1 MYPKIQGLG
10 YVIWLYSVYQYCF
23 SSKYPVLVES
33 IRLRNQYKIVFTI
46 TQLYSKIRNCIQKY
60 FLCIHFQSVDA
71 LFCNGMTRVGD
82 LSREAILASLRECDL
97 SVLKDEVNK
106 NLFNDKKFCKEC
118 INVCVKYTQKLEL
131 VEEMID
137 FLYSASEETRYVPN
151 TICLVNRS
159 NVFRCIQR

>member
-1 MYPKIQGLG
+1 MNLNEAVAGAVASSLYPEMR
-10 YVIWLYSVYQYCF
+10 F
-23 SSKYPVLVES
+23 SWEIKVKVNRTDCRKPLETFS
-33 IRLRNQYKIVFTI
+33 I
-46 TQLYSKIRNCIQKY
+46 
-60 FLCIHFQSVDA
+60 FQSVDA

-137 FLYSASEETRYVPN
+137 FLYSASEETR
-151 TICLVNRS
+151 
-159 NVFRCIQR
+159 

>member
-1 MYPKIQGLG
+1 MMNLNEAVAGAVASSLYPEMR
-10 YVIWLYSVYQYCF
+10 F
-23 SSKYPVLVES
+23 SWEIKVKVNRTDCRKALE
-33 IRLRNQYKIVFTI
+33 T
-46 TQLYSKIRNCIQKY
+46 
-60 FLCIHFQSVDA
+60 FLIFQSVDA

-137 FLYSASEETRYVPN
+137 FLYSASEETR
-151 TICLVNRS
+151 
-159 NVFRCIQR
+159 

>member
-1 MYPKIQGLG
+1 MNLNEAVAGAVASSLYPEMR
-10 YVIWLYSVYQYCF
+10 F
-23 SSKYPVLVES
+23 SWEIKVKVNRTDCRKALETFS
-33 IRLRNQYKIVFTI
+33 I
-46 TQLYSKIRNCIQKY
+46 
-60 FLCIHFQSVDA
+60 FQSVDA

-137 FLYSASEETRYVPN
+137 FLYSASEETR
-151 TICLVNRS
+151 
-159 NVFRCIQR
+159 

>member
-1 MYPKIQGLG
+1 MMNLNEAVAGAVASSLYPEMRFSWEIKVCKSIVYPKLLQNL
-10 YVIWLYSVYQYCF
+10 
-23 SSKYPVLVES
+23 
-33 IRLRNQYKIVFTI
+33 KI
-46 TQLYSKIRNCIQKY
+46 L
-60 FLCIHFQSVDA
+60 FQSVDA

-137 FLYSASEETRYVPN
+137 FLYSASEETR
-151 TICLVNRS
+151 
-159 NVFRCIQR
+159 

>member
-1 MYPKIQGLG
+1 MYLQIHD
-10 YVIWLYSVYQYCF
+10 
-23 SSKYPVLVES
+23 
-33 IRLRNQYKIVFTI
+33 
-46 TQLYSKIRNCIQKY
+46 
-60 FLCIHFQSVDA
+60 CIHFFQSVDA

-137 FLYSASEETRYVPN
+137 FLYSASEETRYANVSN
-151 TICLVNRS
+151 TM
-159 NVFRCIQR
+159 

>member
-1 MYPKIQGLG
+1 MGGNAKTEKLNCDILG
-10 YVIWLYSVYQYCF
+10 DFQTLWNSL
-23 SSKYPVLVES
+23 K
-33 IRLRNQYKIVFTI
+33 N
-46 TQLYSKIRNCIQKY
+46 
-60 FLCIHFQSVDA
+60 FLWIHNSLQSVDA

-137 FLYSASEETRYVPN
+137 FLYSASEETR
-151 TICLVNRS
+151 
-159 NVFRCIQR
+159 